1 VNRPTKLNA
10 ALTCAGLS
18 ALWIVVYG
26 SCNWITSRRSDV
38 GTWFYSWEQ
47 FIPFVPLMIV
57 PYMSIDL
64 FFLAAPFV
72 CRDRDELRT
81 LARRIAFAILVAGA
95 CFLLVPLKFAVP
107 RPQPDGWTGAIYNLL
122 HEFDQP
128 YNLFP
133 SLHITLRTILASL
146 YARHTHGALRAA
158 SHVWFSLIGF
168 STLLTYQHHVVD
180 VIGGFV
186 LATFCFYLFREERVP
201 RSLIPNYQVGGYY
214 LTGSLALVAL
224 VPTLWPWTS
233 ILLWAVLS
241 LGITGAAYW
250 KLGPAIYRKTN
261 GRLPLS
267 ARLLFAPNLIGQYAS
282 LRWYRRHCDAWNVVT
297 PSVWIG
303 ARLNRREAREA
314 KAQGVTAVL
323 DLTAE
328 FSEPREFLE
337 LNYRNIPVLDLTGL
351 TVAQLREA
359 ADFIS
364 EQAREGIVYVHCKVG
379 YSRSA
384 AAVAAWLLASGQVST
399 AEEGFGRLREVRPSI
414 IIRPEIVDSV
424 KAFEAAA
431 IESLNR

>member
-1 VNRPTKLNA
+1 MTS
-10 ALTCAGLS
+10 AGLS
-18 ALWIVVYG
+18 ALWVVVYG
-26 SCNWITSRRSDV
+26 SCNWITSQRGDV
-38 GTWFYSWEQ
+38 GTWFYSWEH

-64 FFLAAPFV
+64 FFVAAPFL

-95 CFLLVPLKFAVP
+95 CFLLVPLKLAVP
-107 RPQPDGWTGAIYNLL
+107 RPQPDGWTGAIYNFL

-133 SLHITLRTILASL
+133 SLHITLLAILASL
-146 YARHTHGALRAA
+146 YARHTRGALRVA

-168 STLLTYQHHVVD
+168 SALLTYQHHVVD

-186 LATFCFYLFREERVP
+186 LATFCFYLFREKRVR
-201 RSLIPNYQVGGYY
+201 RSLVPNYQVGGYY
-214 LTGSLALVAL
+214 LTGAFALVAL

-233 ILLWAVLS
+233 VLLWAVLS

-250 KLGPAIYRKTN
+250 KLGPIIYRKTN

-267 ARLLFAPNLIGQYAS
+267 ARLLFAPNLIGQHIS
-282 LRWYRRHCDAWNVVT
+282 LRLYRRRCDAGNIVT

-303 ARLNRREAREA
+303 AHLNRREARDA
-314 KAQGVTAVL
+314 TKRGVTAVL

-328 FSEPREFLE
+328 FSEAREFLE

-351 TVAQLREA
+351 TVSQLREA
-359 ADFIS
+359 SDFIS
-364 EQAREGIVYVHCKVG
+364 EHARDGIVYVHCKAG

-384 AAVAAWLLASGQVST
+384 AAVAAYLLASGQVPT
-399 AEEGFGRLREVRPSI
+399 AEEAFRLLREVRPSI

-424 KAFEAAA
+424 KAFEANTV
-431 IESLNR
+431 ESLNR

>member
-1 VNRPTKLNA
+1 
-10 ALTCAGLS
+10 
-18 ALWIVVYG
+18 
-26 SCNWITSRRSDV
+26 
-38 GTWFYSWEQ
+38 
-47 FIPFVPLMIV
+47 
-57 PYMSIDL
+57 
-64 FFLAAPFV
+64 
-72 CRDRDELRT
+72 
-81 LARRIAFAILVAGA
+81 
-95 CFLLVPLKFAVP
+95 
-107 RPQPDGWTGAIYNLL
+107 
-122 HEFDQP
+122 
-128 YNLFP
+128 
-133 SLHITLRTILASL
+133 
-146 YARHTHGALRAA
+146 
-158 SHVWFSLIGF
+158 
-168 STLLTYQHHVVD
+168 
-180 VIGGFV
+180 
-186 LATFCFYLFREERVP
+186 
-201 RSLIPNYQVGGYY
+201 LIPNYQVGGYY